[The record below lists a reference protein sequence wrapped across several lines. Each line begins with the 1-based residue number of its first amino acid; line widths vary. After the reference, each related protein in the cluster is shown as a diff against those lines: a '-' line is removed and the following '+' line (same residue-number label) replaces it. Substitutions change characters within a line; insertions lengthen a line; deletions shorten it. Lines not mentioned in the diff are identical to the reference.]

1 MKGANLAMEHV
12 DAAIHGWPTATY
24 DTKQD
29 SDTNYKR
36 VLHWS
41 MTPERTDAVKLGI
54 AGHNLFDVAHAWL
67 TARERGVESRV
78 EFEMLLGM
86 ATGQAEAVRRDVGNL
101 LLYTPVVNPS
111 EFDVAIAYLIRRL
124 EENAS
129 QDNFMSAVF
138 ELGSDRELFQREQ
151 DRYLRS
157 LAALDADAGG
167 VPMPNRT
174 QNRRTEWTDASLA
187 AAMAVPDAPAPGTDH
202 EDDASLTS
210 TVLELTRG
218 SRGEPGLFGETGEV
232 DLAASDAQ
240 TAGPGATP
248 GFRNEPDTDPALAAN
263 REWGRRILARVPESR
278 LGMDAI
284 AAARVD
290 DAATLET

>member
-12 DAAIHGWPTATY
+12 DAAIHGWPLATY

-36 VLHWS
+36 VLHWA
-41 MTPERTDAVKLGI
+41 MTPERTDAVQLGV
-54 AGHNLFDVAHAWL
+54 AGHNLFDVAYAWL

-138 ELGSDRELFQREQ
+138 ELASDRGAASSASRTASSP
-151 DRYLRS
+151 RS
-157 LAALDADAGG
+157 RRSTRTPAAC
-167 VPMPNRT
+167 PTPNRT

-187 AAMAVPDAPAPGTDH
+187 AAMAVPDAPAPGAEH

-218 SRGEPGLFGETGEV
+218 SRGEPGCSARRARST
-232 DLAASDAQ
+232 SRHP
-240 TAGPGATP
+240 TRRP
-248 GFRNEPDTDPALAAN
+248 PAPA
-263 REWGRRILARVPESR
+263 
-278 LGMDAI
+278 
-284 AAARVD
+284 
-290 DAATLET
+290 